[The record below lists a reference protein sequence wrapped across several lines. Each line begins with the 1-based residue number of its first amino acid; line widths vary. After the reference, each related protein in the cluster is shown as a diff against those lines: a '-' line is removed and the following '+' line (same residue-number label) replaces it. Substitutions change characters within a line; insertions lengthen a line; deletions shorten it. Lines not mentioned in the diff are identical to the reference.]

1 MVDHVVKHNKS
12 FDNIIGPKFT
22 VLVKQVEN
30 SLLWVVRVNIE
41 FEVEFKRCNVPVILV
56 DSIVLRSQFDQAVL
70 AILHPE
76 LNQCH

>member
-41 FEVEFKRCNVPVILV
+41 FEVEFKRSNVPIILV
-56 DSIVLRSQFDQAVL
+56 DSIVLCSQFDQTVL
-70 AILHPE
+70 AILHSE